1 MAQERKLVHPHH
13 HKNMST
19 CRRIFIAIAM
29 CMVSIG
35 SACAASTMPGSPR
48 DDGHDSTIVFETVTP
63 ERVKDF
69 VERTVDKK
77 VSITG
82 RLAFPEA
89 MNSAV
94 PAVVILHGSSGV
106 NPGEMVWAQRLNS
119 MGFASFVVDSFT
131 GRGVT
136 NTEADQTQLSMTAG
150 VADAYFALRLLAA
163 DPRIDKRK
171 IGVMGFSRGG
181 IAALYSAQE
190 PFRRALIEDDLHFA
204 AHIAFYPG
212 CGIHYT
218 SAHLDGAP
226 ILMLLGGKDNYT
238 PAAPCVTYANDLRKQ
253 GAQVT
258 LKTYPDAYHGF
269 DRPTQLHVVKS
280 ATSARECHGAYDLDT
295 NKFTMRRDE
304 KTLSGTEAT
313 AESKRCLSYGVM
325 LGGDALGR
333 EQSPLDVGE
342 FLKSVFDSGQ

>member
-1 MAQERKLVHPHH
+1 MAYPHH
-13 HKNMST
+13 HKRIST
-19 CRRIFIAIAM
+19 CKLFAALVM

-35 SACAASTMPGSPR
+35 SACATSITPAPPG
-48 DDGHDSTIVFETVTP
+48 DDGYATTIAFESVTP
-63 ERVKDF
+63 KRIKDF
-69 VERTVDKK
+69 VGRTVDNK
-77 VSITG
+77 VAITG

-89 MNSAV
+89 LNSVV

-106 NPGEMVWAQRLNS
+106 NPGEMVWAQRMNS

-131 GRGVT
+131 GRGVS

-171 IGVMGFSRGG
+171 ISVMGFSRGG
-181 IAALYSAQE
+181 IAALYSALE
-190 PFRRALIEDDLHFA
+190 PFRRAVIEDDLHFA

-238 PAAPCVTYANDLRKQ
+238 PAAPCATYADDLRRQ

-269 DRPTQLHVVKS
+269 DRPTRLHVIKS
-280 ATSARECHGAYDLDT
+280 ATSARDCHGAYDLDT
-295 NKFTMRRDE
+295 NTFTMRKDE
-304 KTLSGTEAT
+304 QTLSGAEAT
-313 AESKRCLSYGVM
+313 AESKRCLSHGVM
-325 LGGDALGR
+325 LGGDTLGR
-333 EQSPLDVGE
+333 EQAPLDVAA
-342 FLKSVFDSGQ
+342 FLKSVFDSEQ

>member
-1 MAQERKLVHPHH
+1 LIYPYHYRCINIYKILSAVVV
-13 HKNMST
+13 S
-19 CRRIFIAIAM
+19 
-29 CMVSIG
+29 MVSIG
-35 SACAASTMPGSPR
+35 SACATSITPAPPR
-48 DDGHDSTIVFETVTP
+48 EDTHGSTIAFASVTP
-63 ERVKDF
+63 QRIKDF
-69 VERTVDKK
+69 VERAVSTK
-77 VSITG
+77 VPITG
-82 RLAFPEA
+82 RLTFPEA
-89 MNSAV
+89 MTSTV
-94 PAVVILHGSSGV
+94 PAVIILHGSSGV

-136 NTEADQTQLSMTAG
+136 NTETDQTQLSMTVG
-150 VADAYFALRLLAA
+150 MADAYFALRLLAA
-163 DPRIDKRK
+163 DPRIDKNK
-171 IGVMGFSRGG
+171 ISVMGFSRGG
-181 IAALYSAQE
+181 IAALYSALE
-190 PFRRALIEDDLHFA
+190 PFRRAVIEDDLHFA

-269 DRPTQLHVVKS
+269 DRPTRLHVLKS
-280 ATSARECHGAYDLDT
+280 ATSARECHGVYDLDT
-295 NKFTMRRDE
+295 NKFTMRKDE
-304 KTLSGTEAT
+304 KTLSGAEAT

-325 LGGDALGR
+325 LGGDTLGR
-333 EQSPLDVGE
+333 EQSPLDVAA

>member
-1 MAQERKLVHPHH
+1 LVHPHH
-13 HKNMST
+13 HKRIST
-19 CRRIFIAIAM
+19 CKIFTAIVM

-35 SACAASTMPGSPR
+35 SACATSISPVSPR
-48 DDGHDSTIVFETVTP
+48 DDAPGTTIAFASVTP
-63 ERVKDF
+63 KRIKDF
-69 VERTVDKK
+69 VERTVDNK

-82 RLAFPEA
+82 RLVFPET
-89 MNSAV
+89 MSSAV

-106 NPGEMVWAQRLNS
+106 NPGEMVWAQRLNA

-131 GRGVT
+131 GRGVS

-171 IGVMGFSRGG
+171 ISVMGFSRGG
-181 IAALYSAQE
+181 IAALYSALE
-190 PFRRALIEDDLHFA
+190 PFRHALIEDDLHFA

-238 PAAPCVTYANDLRKQ
+238 PAAPCVTYANDLRRQ

-269 DRPTQLHVVKS
+269 DRPTRLHVIKS
-280 ATSARECHGAYDLDT
+280 ATSARECDGAYDLDT
-295 NKFTMRRDE
+295 NKFTMRKDGQM
-304 KTLSGTEAT
+304 LSGAEAA
-313 AESKRCLSYGVM
+313 AESKRCLSYGAM

-333 EQSPLDVGE
+333 EQSPPDVAA
-342 FLKSVFDSGQ
+342 FLKSVFNHDQ